1 MEIKHRENANKGS
14 FYVEGKNILL
24 AELTYSFTGTE
35 KMILNHTI
43 VADTLRGKGVGNML
57 VEAAVSYSRDKNIK
71 IIPLCPFARSVFERT
86 PVYNDVL
93 LK

>member
-1 MEIKHRENANKGS
+1 
-14 FYVEGKNILL
+14 
-24 AELTYSFTGTE
+24 
-35 KMILNHTI
+35 MILDHTL
-43 VADTLRGKGVGNML
+43 VADVLRGKGVGNML

-86 PVYNDVL
+86 SVYNDVL